1 MGLFGA
7 LTSAVSGL
15 QAQAFAMQNISG
27 NIANAQTIAY
37 KGIDTNFSDLV
48 SGSGD
53 ASQQVAGGV
62 IASSV
67 ATNSVQGAIQ
77 SSTTATNMAINGD
90 GYFTVQAPTGFNGTT
105 PIFSGSEN
113 YTRRG
118 DFALNADGYLVN
130 GSGFYLEGIPIDP
143 TTGDPVGNVATP
155 LNFQSNF
162 LPASATTQVNYAV
175 NLPAT
180 PKTTATSALIPNSNL
195 LDPANFAQNPTLVA
209 TSNSNAVLTGTA
221 ALGTIDLTGS
231 GTAASS
237 TEGAFS
243 TVDVSGAGNAVN
255 FTLTVDGGTPVNV
268 SITAANV
275 TAYNT
280 ANSASLNPAAL
291 SAQDVANIIDYQVAQ
306 ADPAAGNNVA
316 SVSGGKLVFTSPTT
330 GSSGSLTISGTSETT
345 TSGTTGIANLATVTG
360 TGTTPSDLTFEI
372 NGQTVDL
379 AGGQSYNPAAIVT
392 AINNQVGIDQL
403 GPPANP
409 AGVQAALNSA
419 GALTITST
427 GTPGSSD
434 SVAVNSFSTGDATQL
449 GFPSATAQANGAN
462 GLPPN
467 GQVLGT
473 DATTFVNETI
483 DGGSITV
490 YNATGTPTNLQLR
503 WAKTDSVSAGGTD
516 TWELFYQVNP
526 NATGGQVAW
535 QNAGTQFVFNSSGQ
549 LTPPINSVTLSNVSI
564 SGINLGN
571 LTLETPSSAVT
582 QFANSSGTSTVNNFQ
597 QNGFAAGSLQT
608 IAIADN
614 GTVTGTFSN
623 GQNVALADIPLVHFN
638 SPSNLNPLTGGAYEA
653 TDASG
658 VALTGATGQIV
669 GGSVEES
676 NTDIATEFTKLIV
689 TQQAYSANTK
699 VITTAN
705 QMSQDLLDIIR

>member
-27 NIANAQTIAY
+27 NIANSQTISY
-37 KGIDTNFSDLV
+37 KGIDTNFADLI

-62 IASSV
+62 TASSV

-90 GYFTVQAPTGFNGTT
+90 GYFTVQSPTGFSGTT
-105 PIFSGSEN
+105 PIFSGTQN

-130 GSGFYLEGIPIDP
+130 GSGFYLEGIPIDS

-162 LPASATTQVNYAV
+162 LPASATTEVNYAV

-180 PKTTATSALIPNSNL
+180 PKTTATSSLIPNSNL
-195 LDPANFAQNPTLVA
+195 LNAANFTQNPTLVA
-209 TSNSNAVLTGTA
+209 TANSNAVVTGTA
-221 ALGTIDLTGS
+221 ALTTINASGGAITFDVNGKTVTLATNGGS
-231 GTAASS
+231 GANGLYTPGDLVNAINTQVGASAKVNA
-237 TEGAFS
+237 TLN
-243 TVDVSGAGNAVN
+243 GAG
-255 FTLTVDGGTPVNV
+255 
-268 SITAANV
+268 
-275 TAYNT
+275 Y
-280 ANSASLNPAAL
+280 
-291 SAQDVANIIDYQVAQ
+291 
-306 ADPAAGNNVA
+306 
-316 SVSGGKLVFTSPTT
+316 LV
-330 GSSGSLTISGTSETT
+330 
-345 TSGTTGIANLATVTG
+345 
-360 TGTTPSDLTFEI
+360 
-372 NGQTVDL
+372 
-379 AGGQSYNPAAIVT
+379 
-392 AINNQVGIDQL
+392 
-403 GPPANP
+403 
-409 AGVQAALNSA
+409 
-419 GALTITST
+419 ITST
-427 GTPGSSD
+427 GVPGAGD
-434 SVAVNSFSTGDATQL
+434 SVTVNTFSSGDATQL
-449 GFPSATAQANGAN
+449 GFASATATANGTN
-462 GLPPN
+462 GLPAT
-467 GQVLGT
+467 GQVIGS
-473 DATTFVNETI
+473 DAQAFVNQTI
-483 DGGSITV
+483 DGGSLTV
-490 YNATGTPTNLQLR
+490 YDATGTPANLQFR
-503 WAKTDSVSAGGTD
+503 WAKTNSVAAGGTD
-516 TWELFYQVNP
+516 TWELFYEVNP

-549 LTPPINSVTLSNVSI
+549 LTPPINSIALSNVNI
-564 SGINLGN
+564 GGTVLGN
-571 LTLETPSSAVT
+571 LTLQTPTSAIT
-582 QFANSSGTSTVNNFQ
+582 QFANSSGLSTVNNLK
-597 QNGFAAGSLQT
+597 QNGFAAGQLET

-638 SPSNLNPLTGGAYEA
+638 SPANLKSLSGGAYEQ

-658 VALTGATGQIV
+658 VALTGATGQVV

-705 QMSQDLLDIIR
+705 QMSQDLLNIIR